1 MSINHT
7 NLLNMFLFSQK
18 QRRMC
23 GTVARWHKTMTL
35 EPRNPSPGRLKQV
48 RELKANMVC
57 QTLPLRHVQHIH
69 ARPWAPSSY
78 HNSCSSLHLFTV
90 TSLKEHWTSHTD
102 FNSLVS
108 TWQADT
114 KSRPPLRPFQLR
126 KATSTHKQK
135 HLHGG

>member
-90 TSLKEHWTSHTD
+90 TSLKEHWTVIQHSHLYSESMT
-102 FNSLVS
+102 FPTPTLI
-108 TWQADT
+108 
-114 KSRPPLRPFQLR
+114 PLCPLG
-126 KATSTHKQK
+126 KQTQNLD
-135 HLHGG
+135 HL